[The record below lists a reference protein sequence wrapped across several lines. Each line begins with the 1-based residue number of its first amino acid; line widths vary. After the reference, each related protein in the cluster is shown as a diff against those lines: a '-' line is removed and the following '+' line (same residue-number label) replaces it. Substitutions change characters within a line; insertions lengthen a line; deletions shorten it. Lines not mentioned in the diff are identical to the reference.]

1 MNKSVDF
8 YYDYGSTT
16 SYLAWTQLPKICA
29 RAGATLNYK
38 PMLLGGVFK
47 STGNPS
53 PMLVASKAA
62 WLKEDIAR
70 YAEHYGVGEI
80 LSEDFQDGRL
90 YGSVRVRNPFL
101 RGAGD

>member
-70 YAEHYGVGEI
+70 YAEHYGV
-80 LSEDFQDGRL
+80 
-90 YGSVRVRNPFL
+90 P
-101 RGAGD
+101 